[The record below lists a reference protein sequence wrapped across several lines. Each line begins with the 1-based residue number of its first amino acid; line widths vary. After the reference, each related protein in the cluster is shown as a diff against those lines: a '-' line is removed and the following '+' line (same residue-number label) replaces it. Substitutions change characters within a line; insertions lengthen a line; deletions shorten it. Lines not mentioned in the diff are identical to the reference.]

1 MSPAKRMMEEV
12 HIKNDWC
19 GKQWLGHE
27 GRQGRHVDIGTRK
40 RDFSPLTLRFGRRG
54 RSRARAFLNIRGR
67 LTGREESHERS
78 DSLGAHGKVTAGVC
92 G

>member
-40 RDFSPLTLRFGRRG
+40 RDFSPLVNSALW
-54 RSRARAFLNIRGR
+54 
-67 LTGREESHERS
+67 E
-78 DSLGAHGKVTAGVC
+78 AGSIQS
-92 G
+92 